1 MSIEVHPL
9 TNNPTR
15 AWRELSAT
23 QKVMKITVPT
33 LPKSLSNDKIRIVCM
48 SDTHSLTPHIK
59 FNIPNGDIFI
69 HAGDFTR
76 CGAEEEVIEFN
87 NWIGK
92 LPHKY
97 KIVIAG
103 NHELSFDR
111 TFTHPLSPNI
121 VKTIPT
127 LGLPRNNIT
136 EAITTTNIKDKLT
149 NCTYLQDEAV
159 NFCGLKIYGTPWQP
173 EFQRWAFNLPRGEEC
188 LKKWHMIPDDTDI
201 LVTHTPP
208 IGHGDLC
215 CTGVRAGCVELL
227 STVQRRVKPKYHV
240 FGHIHEG
247 YGVST
252 DGSIIYVNASTCNIN
267 YLPINPPIAFDV
279 SIPSGLKVI

>member
-1 MSIEVHPL
+1 MNIEVHPL
-9 TNNPTR
+9 TSNPTR
-15 AWRELSAT
+15 AWKELANT
-23 QKVMKITVPT
+23 QKVVKINVPVPSKT
-33 LPKSLSNDKIRIVCM
+33 PSSDKLRIVCM

-59 FNIPNGDIFI
+59 FHIPNGDVFI

-76 CGAEEEVIEFN
+76 CGAEDEVVDFN

-92 LPHKY
+92 LPHKH

-127 LGLPRNNIT
+127 LGLPRNNIA
-136 EAITTTNIKDKLT
+136 EAVTASNIKERLT
-149 NCTYLQDEAV
+149 NCVYLQDEAI
-159 NFCGLKIYGTPWQP
+159 NISGLKIYGTPWQP
-173 EFQRWAFNLPRGEEC
+173 EFHRWAFNLPRGEEC
-188 LKKWHMIPDDTDI
+188 LKKWNLIPDDTDI

-227 STVQRRVKPKYHV
+227 ATVQRRVKPKYHV

-252 DGSIIYVNASTCNIN
+252 DGNVIYVNASTCNIN
-267 YLPINPPIAFDV
+267 YLPINPPIVFDI
-279 SIPSGLKVI
+279 SIPQGK